1 MTTSYKRITESVED
15 LLAKS
20 HYMVAKCRVDG
31 NLTFDSHHKTVEET
45 DNESRCR
52 SLCLRIER
60 ALESCREEEITELL
74 EIYDLLHRI
83 GYGKQPDQR
92 FITEQRQRVYT
103 AWRSG
108 NRNIQESQIYTLLKK
123 SVNGR
128 PIANNMLKNWLR
140 SLTAHNHFPNVTSYE
155 NYQRLTLIMREKID
169 RLIDDSSK
177 MLEMSYGKNGK
188 ELKREWY
195 EANRVEDLSTLSTS
209 LLKSYRSFINSLFP
223 SVLNYES
230 WQELDAEIL
239 SELIARDD
247 ISNWDKRAYRMQFE
261 QIPVII

>member
-20 HYMVAKCRVDG
+20 HYMVAKCRVNG
-31 NLTFDSHHKTVEET
+31 NLTFEGHVKSVEEL
-45 DNESRCR
+45 DNESHSRL
-52 SLCLRIER
+52 LCLRIER
-60 ALESCREEEITELL
+60 ALESCREEEIPELL
-74 EIYDLLHRI
+74 EMYDLLHRI

-128 PIANNMLKNWLR
+128 PLANNILKNWVRTLV
-140 SLTAHNHFPNVTSYE
+140 AHNYFPNVTSYE
-155 NYQRLTLIMREKID
+155 NYQRLVIIMREKID
-169 RLIDDSSK
+169 RLIVDRSK
-177 MLEMSYGKNGK
+177 MLEMPYVKNGK
-188 ELKREWY
+188 ELKRKWY
-195 EANRVEDLSTLSTS
+195 QANRVEELSTLSTQ
-209 LLKSYRSFINSLFP
+209 LLKSYRSFIASLFP
-223 SVLNYES
+223 TMLDCET

-247 ISNWDKRAYRMQFE
+247 ISNWDKRA
-261 QIPVII
+261 